1 MTVVAGLTVNGPG
14 TGIDVQGLVKSLV
27 GAQTAP
33 KQAQIDSQTKTS
45 TAQLTSIGKIQ
56 AALDAFRGALDT
68 MTKTV
73 NFSGLSSTLSND
85 KLATVTLG
93 PGAAAGNFTLGVTQ
107 LATAS
112 KVSTAVIPGGPTAV
126 VNSGVSATVFTVS
139 QSGKNYSVSVPP
151 GGTLQQVRDSLN
163 SQYGNVGLSA
173 NILTDSNG
181 SRLVVTSS
189 TTGVGSDITF
199 KGSSGLDTGAT
210 VVGSA
215 PQNAIYNLDGSP
227 QESTSNVLPNA
238 ISGVS
243 ITLTGVSAATDG
255 PNGAS
260 TIKVSANSATL
271 KSAVKGFTDTY
282 SALVKAV
289 NAETQVTTNAD
300 GTVTPGPLTGDSSV
314 RSMMAS
320 IRNVMNS
327 VTGSGSFSSLAQFG
341 VTTDQTAG
349 TLSVSDVAFDKAALT
364 NGSDIN
370 SIFTGPTGLLA
381 SLTNATANFAL
392 SKTGVFAEKSSTLQD
407 NLRDLTDQQTALNTR
422 SDALTASLTV
432 KYNAMDSLV
441 AQLKAQGDSVMTTLN
456 SLNNPKTT

>member
-27 GAQTAP
+27 GSQTAP

-163 SQYGNVGLSA
+163 SQYGNAGLSA

-227 QESTSNVLPNA
+227 QESKSNTLPDA

-243 ITLTGVSAATDG
+243 ITLTGVSGTDA
-255 PNGAS
+255 PS

-300 GTVTPGPLTGDSSV
+300 GSVTPGPLTGDSSV

-349 TLSVSDVAFDKAALT
+349 TLSVSDVAFDKAVLT

-370 SIFTGPTGLLA
+370 SIFTGPNGLLA

-407 NLRDLTDQQTALNTR
+407 NLKDLTNQQTALNTR
-422 SDALTASLTV
+422 SDALTASLTL

-456 SLNNPKTT
+456 SLNNPKST

>member
-1 MTVVAGLTVNGPG
+1 M
-14 TGIDVQGLVKSLV
+14 
-27 GAQTAP
+27 
-33 KQAQIDSQTKTS
+33 
-45 TAQLTSIGKIQ
+45 
-56 AALDAFRGALDT
+56 
-68 MTKTV
+68 
-73 NFSGLSSTLSND
+73 
-85 KLATVTLG
+85 
-93 PGAAAGNFTLGVTQ
+93 
-107 LATAS
+107 
-112 KVSTAVIPGGPTAV
+112 
-126 VNSGVSATVFTVS
+126 FTVS

-163 SQYGNVGLSA
+163 SQYGNAGLSA

-227 QESTSNVLPNA
+227 QESKSNTLPDA

-243 ITLTGVSAATDG
+243 ITLTGVSGTDA
-255 PNGAS
+255 PS

-300 GTVTPGPLTGDSSV
+300 GSVTPGPLTGDSSV

-370 SIFTGPTGLLA
+370 SIFTGPNGLLA

-407 NLRDLTDQQTALNTR
+407 NLKDLTNQQTALNTR
-422 SDALTASLTV
+422 SDALTASLTL

-456 SLNNPKTT
+456 SLNNPKST

>member
-27 GAQTAP
+27 GSQTAP

-163 SQYGNVGLSA
+163 SQYGNAGLSA

-227 QESTSNVLPNA
+227 QESKSNTLPDA

-243 ITLTGVSAATDG
+243 ITLTGVSGTDA
-255 PNGAS
+255 PS

-300 GTVTPGPLTGDSSV
+300 GSVTPGPLTGDSSV

-349 TLSVSDVAFDKAALT
+349 TLSVSDVAFDKAVLT

-370 SIFTGPTGLLA
+370 SIFTGPSGLLA

-392 SKTGVFAEKSSTLQD
+392 SKTGVFAQKSTTLQD
-407 NLRDLTDQQTALNTR
+407 NLKDLTNQQTALNTR
-422 SDALTASLTV
+422 SDALTASLTL

-456 SLNNPKTT
+456 SLNNPKST

>member
-27 GAQTAP
+27 GSQTAP

-163 SQYGNVGLSA
+163 SQYGNAGLSA

-227 QESTSNVLPNA
+227 QESKSNTLPDA

-243 ITLTGVSAATDG
+243 ITLTGVSGTDA
-255 PNGAS
+255 PS

-300 GTVTPGPLTGDSSV
+300 GSVTPGPLTGDSSV

-327 VTGSGSFSSLAQFG
+327 VTGSGSFASLAQFG

-349 TLSVSDVAFDKAALT
+349 TLSVSDVAFDKAVLT

-370 SIFTGPTGLLA
+370 SIFTGPSGLLA

-407 NLRDLTDQQTALNTR
+407 NLRDLTNQQTALNTR
-422 SDALTASLTV
+422 SDALTASLTL

-456 SLNNPKTT
+456 SLNNPKST

>member
-27 GAQTAP
+27 GSQTAP

-163 SQYGNVGLSA
+163 SQYGNAGLSA

-227 QESTSNVLPNA
+227 QESTSNTLPDA

-243 ITLTGVSAATDG
+243 ITLTGVSGTDA
-255 PNGAS
+255 PS

-289 NAETQVTTNAD
+289 NAETQATTNAD
-300 GTVTPGPLTGDSSV
+300 GSVTPGPLTGDSSV

-370 SIFTGPTGLLA
+370 SIFIGPNGLLA

-392 SKTGVFAEKSSTLQD
+392 SKTGVFAEKSATLQD
-407 NLRDLTDQQTALNTR
+407 NLRDLTNQQTALNTR
-422 SDALTASLTV
+422 SDALTASLTL

-456 SLNNPKTT
+456 SLNNPKST

>member
-163 SQYGNVGLSA
+163 SQYGNAGLSA

-189 TTGVGSDITF
+189 TTGVGSDIDF

-227 QESTSNVLPNA
+227 QESKSNTLPDA

-243 ITLTGVSAATDG
+243 ITLTGVSGTDA
-255 PNGAS
+255 PS

-300 GTVTPGPLTGDSSV
+300 GSVTPGPLTGDSSV

-370 SIFTGPTGLLA
+370 SIFTGPNGLLA

-407 NLRDLTDQQTALNTR
+407 NLKDLTNQQTALNTR
-422 SDALTASLTV
+422 SDALTASLTL

-456 SLNNPKTT
+456 SLNNPKST

>member
-56 AALDAFRGALDT
+56 AALDAFRGALDN
-68 MTKTV
+68 MTQTV
-73 NFSGLSSTLSND
+73 NFSGLSSTVSND

-163 SQYGNVGLSA
+163 SQYGNAGLSA

-243 ITLTGVSAATDG
+243 ITLTGVSGTDA
-255 PNGAS
+255 PS
-260 TIKVSANSATL
+260 TIKVSANNATL

-300 GTVTPGPLTGDSSV
+300 GSVTPGPLTGDSSV

-407 NLRDLTDQQTALNTR
+407 NLKDLTNQQTALNTR
-422 SDALTASLTV
+422 SDALTASLTL

>member
-163 SQYGNVGLSA
+163 SQYGNAGLSA

-215 PQNAIYNLDGSP
+215 PQNAKYNLDGSP
-227 QESTSNVLPNA
+227 QESTSNTLPNA

-243 ITLTGVSAATDG
+243 ITLTGGSGTDA
-255 PNGAS
+255 PS

-300 GTVTPGPLTGDSSV
+300 GSVTPGPLTGDSSV

-370 SIFTGPTGLLA
+370 SIFTGPNGLLA

-407 NLRDLTDQQTALNTR
+407 NLRDLTNQQTALNTR

>member
-163 SQYGNVGLSA
+163 SQYGNAGLSA

-227 QESTSNVLPNA
+227 QESKSNTLPDA

-243 ITLTGVSAATDG
+243 ITLTGVSGTDA
-255 PNGAS
+255 PS

-300 GTVTPGPLTGDSSV
+300 GSVTPGPLTGDSSV

-370 SIFTGPTGLLA
+370 SIFTGPNGLLA

-407 NLRDLTDQQTALNTR
+407 NLKDLTNQQTALNTR
-422 SDALTASLTV
+422 SDALTASLTL

-456 SLNNPKTT
+456 SLNNPKST

>member
-163 SQYGNVGLSA
+163 SQYGNAGLSA

-227 QESTSNVLPNA
+227 QESKSNTLPDA

-243 ITLTGVSAATDG
+243 ITLTGVSGTDA
-255 PNGAS
+255 PS

-300 GTVTPGPLTGDSSV
+300 GSVTPGPLTGDSSV

-364 NGSDIN
+364 N
-370 SIFTGPTGLLA
+370 
-381 SLTNATANFAL
+381 
-392 SKTGVFAEKSSTLQD
+392 
-407 NLRDLTDQQTALNTR
+407 
-422 SDALTASLTV
+422 
-432 KYNAMDSLV
+432 
-441 AQLKAQGDSVMTTLN
+441 
-456 SLNNPKTT
+456 

>member
-1 MTVVAGLTVNGPG
+1 M
-14 TGIDVQGLVKSLV
+14 
-27 GAQTAP
+27 
-33 KQAQIDSQTKTS
+33 
-45 TAQLTSIGKIQ
+45 
-56 AALDAFRGALDT
+56 
-68 MTKTV
+68 
-73 NFSGLSSTLSND
+73 
-85 KLATVTLG
+85 
-93 PGAAAGNFTLGVTQ
+93 
-107 LATAS
+107 
-112 KVSTAVIPGGPTAV
+112 
-126 VNSGVSATVFTVS
+126 
-139 QSGKNYSVSVPP
+139 
-151 GGTLQQVRDSLN
+151 
-163 SQYGNVGLSA
+163 
-173 NILTDSNG
+173 
-181 SRLVVTSS
+181 
-189 TTGVGSDITF
+189 
-199 KGSSGLDTGAT
+199 
-210 VVGSA
+210 GSA

-227 QESTSNVLPNA
+227 QESKSNTLPDA

-243 ITLTGVSAATDG
+243 ITLTGVSGTDA
-255 PNGAS
+255 PS

-300 GTVTPGPLTGDSSV
+300 GSVTPGPLTGDSSV

-349 TLSVSDVAFDKAALT
+349 TLSVSDVAFDKAVLT

-370 SIFTGPTGLLA
+370 SIFTGPSGLLA

-407 NLRDLTDQQTALNTR
+407 NLRDLTNQQTALNTR
-422 SDALTASLTV
+422 SDALTASLTL

-456 SLNNPKTT
+456 SLNNPKST

>member
-56 AALDAFRGALDT
+56 AALDAFRGALDN

-112 KVSTAVIPGGPTAV
+112 KVSSAVISGGPTAV
-126 VNSGVSATVFTVS
+126 VNSGASATVFTVS

-227 QESTSNVLPNA
+227 QESTSNTLPDA

-243 ITLTGVSAATDG
+243 ITLTGVSGTD
-255 PNGAS
+255 PAS
-260 TIKVSANSATL
+260 TIKVSANAATL

-282 SALVKAV
+282 TALVKAV

-300 GTVTPGPLTGDSSV
+300 GSVTPGALTGDSSV
-314 RSMMAS
+314 RTMMSS

-327 VTGSGSFSSLAQFG
+327 VTGSGAFKSLAQFG
-341 VTTDQTAG
+341 VTTDQTTGA
-349 TLSVSDVAFDKAALT
+349 LSVSDVAFDKAALT

-392 SKTGVFAEKSSTLQD
+392 SKTGVFAQKSTTLQD

>member
-163 SQYGNVGLSA
+163 SQYGNAGLSA

-227 QESTSNVLPNA
+227 QESKSNTLPDA

-243 ITLTGVSAATDG
+243 ITLTGVSGTDA
-255 PNGAS
+255 PS

-300 GTVTPGPLTGDSSV
+300 GSVTPGPLTGDSSV

-392 SKTGVFAEKSSTLQD
+392 SKTGVFAEKSATLQD
-407 NLRDLTDQQTALNTR
+407 NLRDLTNQQTALNTR
-422 SDALTASLTV
+422 SDALTASLTL

-456 SLNNPKTT
+456 SLNNPKST

>member
-56 AALDAFRGALDT
+56 AALDAFRGALDN
-68 MTKTV
+68 MTQTV

-112 KVSTAVIPGGPTAV
+112 KVSSALISGGPTAV
-126 VNSGVSATVFTVS
+126 VNSGASATVFTVS

-173 NILTDSNG
+173 NILTDSTG

-227 QESTSNVLPNA
+227 QESTSNTLPNA

-243 ITLTGVSAATDG
+243 ITLTGVSGTD
-255 PNGAS
+255 PAS
-260 TIKVSANSATL
+260 TIKVSANNATL

>member
-27 GAQTAP
+27 GSQTAP

-163 SQYGNVGLSA
+163 SQYGNAGLSA

-227 QESTSNVLPNA
+227 QESKSNTLPDA

-243 ITLTGVSAATDG
+243 ITLTGVSGTDA
-255 PNGAS
+255 PS

-300 GTVTPGPLTGDSSV
+300 GSVTPGPLTGDSSV

-349 TLSVSDVAFDKAALT
+349 TLSVSDVAFDKAVLT

-370 SIFTGPTGLLA
+370 SIFTGPSGLLA

-392 SKTGVFAEKSSTLQD
+392 SKTGVFAEKSATLQD
-407 NLRDLTDQQTALNTR
+407 NLRDLTNQQTALNTR
-422 SDALTASLTV
+422 SDALTASLTL

-456 SLNNPKTT
+456 SLNNPKST

>member
-27 GAQTAP
+27 GSQTAP

-56 AALDAFRGALDT
+56 AALDAFRGALDN

-163 SQYGNVGLSA
+163 SQYGNAGLSA

-227 QESTSNVLPNA
+227 QESKSNTLPDA

-243 ITLTGVSAATDG
+243 ITLTGVSGTDA
-255 PNGAS
+255 PS

-300 GTVTPGPLTGDSSV
+300 GSVTPGPLTGDSSV

-349 TLSVSDVAFDKAALT
+349 TLSVSDVAFDKAVLT

-370 SIFTGPTGLLA
+370 SIFTGPSGLLA

-407 NLRDLTDQQTALNTR
+407 NLRDLTNQQTALNTR
-422 SDALTASLTV
+422 SDALTASLTL

-456 SLNNPKTT
+456 SLNNPKST

>member
-27 GAQTAP
+27 GSQTAP

-163 SQYGNVGLSA
+163 SQYGNAGLSA

-227 QESTSNVLPNA
+227 QESTSNTLPDA

-243 ITLTGVSAATDG
+243 ITLTGVSGTDA
-255 PNGAS
+255 PS

-300 GTVTPGPLTGDSSV
+300 GSVTPGPLTGDSSV

-370 SIFTGPTGLLA
+370 SIFTGPNGLLA

-392 SKTGVFAEKSSTLQD
+392 SKTGVFAEKSATLQD
-407 NLRDLTDQQTALNTR
+407 NLRDLTNQQTALNTR
-422 SDALTASLTV
+422 SDALTASLTL

-456 SLNNPKTT
+456 SLNNPKST

>member
-163 SQYGNVGLSA
+163 SQYGNAGLSA

-215 PQNAIYNLDGSP
+215 PQNAKYNLDGSP
-227 QESTSNVLPNA
+227 QESTSNTLPNA

-243 ITLTGVSAATDG
+243 ITLTGVSGTDA
-255 PNGAS
+255 PS

-300 GTVTPGPLTGDSSV
+300 GSVTPGPLTGDSSV

-370 SIFTGPTGLLA
+370 SIFTGPNGLLA

-407 NLRDLTDQQTALNTR
+407 NLRDLTNQQTALNTR

>member
-1 MTVVAGLTVNGPG
+1 
-14 TGIDVQGLVKSLV
+14 
-27 GAQTAP
+27 
-33 KQAQIDSQTKTS
+33 
-45 TAQLTSIGKIQ
+45 
-56 AALDAFRGALDT
+56 

-163 SQYGNVGLSA
+163 SQYGNAGLSA

-215 PQNAIYNLDGSP
+215 PQNAKYNLDGSP
-227 QESTSNVLPNA
+227 QESTSNTLPNA

-243 ITLTGVSAATDG
+243 ITLTGVSGTDA
-255 PNGAS
+255 PS

-300 GTVTPGPLTGDSSV
+300 GSVTPGPLTGDSSV

-370 SIFTGPTGLLA
+370 SIFTGPNGLLA

-407 NLRDLTDQQTALNTR
+407 NLRDLTNQQTALNTR
-422 SDALTASLTV
+422 SDALTASLTL

-456 SLNNPKTT
+456 SLNNPKST

>member
-27 GAQTAP
+27 GSQTAP

-163 SQYGNVGLSA
+163 SQYGNAGLSA

-227 QESTSNVLPNA
+227 QESKSNTLPDA

-243 ITLTGVSAATDG
+243 ITLTGVSGTDA
-255 PNGAS
+255 PS

-300 GTVTPGPLTGDSSV
+300 GSVTPGPLTGDSSV

-349 TLSVSDVAFDKAALT
+349 TLSVSDVAFDKAVLT

-370 SIFTGPTGLLA
+370 SIFTGPSGLLA

-407 NLRDLTDQQTALNTR
+407 NLRDLTNQQTALNTR
-422 SDALTASLTV
+422 SDALTASLTL

-456 SLNNPKTT
+456 SLNNPKST

>member
-163 SQYGNVGLSA
+163 SQYGNAGLSA

-215 PQNAIYNLDGSP
+215 PQNAKYNLDGSP
-227 QESTSNVLPNA
+227 QESTSNTLPNA

-243 ITLTGVSAATDG
+243 ITLTGVSGTDA
-255 PNGAS
+255 PS

-300 GTVTPGPLTGDSSV
+300 GSVTPGPLTGDSSV

-370 SIFTGPTGLLA
+370 SIFTGPNGLLA

-407 NLRDLTDQQTALNTR
+407 NLRDLTNQQTALNTR
-422 SDALTASLTV
+422 SDALTASLTL

-456 SLNNPKTT
+456 SLNNPKST

>member
-27 GAQTAP
+27 GSQTAP

-163 SQYGNVGLSA
+163 SQYGNAGLSA

-227 QESTSNVLPNA
+227 QESKSNTLPDA

-243 ITLTGVSAATDG
+243 ITLTGVSGTDA
-255 PNGAS
+255 PS

-300 GTVTPGPLTGDSSV
+300 GSVTPGPLTGDSSV

-370 SIFTGPTGLLA
+370 SIFTGPNGLLA

-407 NLRDLTDQQTALNTR
+407 NLKDLTNQQTALNTR
-422 SDALTASLTV
+422 SDALTASLTL

-456 SLNNPKTT
+456 SLNNPKST

>member
-163 SQYGNVGLSA
+163 SQYGNAGLSA

-243 ITLTGVSAATDG
+243 ITLTGVSGTDA
-255 PNGAS
+255 PS
-260 TIKVSANSATL
+260 TIKVSANNATL

-300 GTVTPGPLTGDSSV
+300 GSVTPGPLTGDSSV

-407 NLRDLTDQQTALNTR
+407 NLKDLTNQQTALNTR
-422 SDALTASLTV
+422 SDALTASLTL

>member
-27 GAQTAP
+27 GSQTAP

-163 SQYGNVGLSA
+163 SQYGNAGLSA

-227 QESTSNVLPNA
+227 QESKSNTLPDA

-243 ITLTGVSAATDG
+243 ITLTGVSGTDA
-255 PNGAS
+255 PS

-300 GTVTPGPLTGDSSV
+300 GSVTPGPLTGDSSV

-349 TLSVSDVAFDKAALT
+349 TLSVSDVAFDKAVLT

-370 SIFTGPTGLLA
+370 SIFTGSSGLLA

-407 NLRDLTDQQTALNTR
+407 NLRDLTNQQTALNTR
-422 SDALTASLTV
+422 SDALTASLTL

-456 SLNNPKTT
+456 SLNNPKST

>member
-163 SQYGNVGLSA
+163 SQYGNAGLSA

-227 QESTSNVLPNA
+227 QESKSNTLPDA

-243 ITLTGVSAATDG
+243 ITLTGVSGTDA
-255 PNGAS
+255 PS

-300 GTVTPGPLTGDSSV
+300 GSVTPGPLTGDSSV

-349 TLSVSDVAFDKAALT
+349 TLSASDVAFDKAALT

-370 SIFTGPTGLLA
+370 SIFTGPNGLLA

-407 NLRDLTDQQTALNTR
+407 NLKDLTNQQTALNTR
-422 SDALTASLTV
+422 SDALTASLTL

-456 SLNNPKTT
+456 SLNNPKST

>member
-27 GAQTAP
+27 GSQTAP

-163 SQYGNVGLSA
+163 SQYGNAGLSA

-227 QESTSNVLPNA
+227 QESKSNTLPDA

-243 ITLTGVSAATDG
+243 ITLTGVSGTDA
-255 PNGAS
+255 PS

-300 GTVTPGPLTGDSSV
+300 GSVTPGPLTGDSSV

-327 VTGSGSFSSLAQFG
+327 VTGSGTFSSLAQFG

-349 TLSVSDVAFDKAALT
+349 TLSVSDVAFDKAVLT

-370 SIFTGPTGLLA
+370 SIFTGPSGLLA

-407 NLRDLTDQQTALNTR
+407 NLRDLTNQQTALNTR
-422 SDALTASLTV
+422 SDALTASLTL

-456 SLNNPKTT
+456 SLNNPKST